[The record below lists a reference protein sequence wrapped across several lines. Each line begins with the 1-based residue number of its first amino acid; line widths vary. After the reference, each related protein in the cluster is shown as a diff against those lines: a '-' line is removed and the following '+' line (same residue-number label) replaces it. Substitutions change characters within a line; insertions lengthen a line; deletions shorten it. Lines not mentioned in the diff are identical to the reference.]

1 VIPSGSTSSACRR
14 WCWVAG
20 GRRPGGT
27 HGLGTVSVEGVAGG
41 WGIDREHHSTRT
53 MATLSTV
60 NPHRCGVVH
69 ANGESGE
76 CGSISPNGL
85 AVRRQSQTEA
95 MQYLDERYLQTRIEA
110 VHHRTAR
117 AGKGGLSGRMILLVE
132 LESDSVSW
140 LGSNVAGRERENTST
155 THDDTVVRTSGGG

>member
-85 AVRRQSQTEA
+85 E
-95 MQYLDERYLQTRIEA
+95 TRIEA